1 MVMCVCAWMHLRA
14 EKSDEDT
21 SGENT
26 LEERILQ
33 ALASGDIDATFIVS
47 LADTY
52 KKRESEVKKVLT
64 FTQED
69 IAACTESMS
78 KAMAS
83 AAQSSV
89 MDKMRANYNQSVI
102 MKIIAGFALN
112 DSQHTDYIARKFMQV
127 NESRFKTMFHDAY
140 VKAFECFMEKTP
152 VEESIQEQVSP
163 QTPKSKPNPEKRKSS
178 SAHKPSSS
186 SSKKKR
192 RKSKTPE
199 KQIPS
204 TENAGLLS
212 RTSGPMSPTKN
223 KIRAKDINIGDGVVT
238 ECELGGHITQ
248 TVIEDHIMTANY
260 HHIRQEDAKEL
271 AENGEI
277 VRVIRD
283 GKVFID
289 WQK

>member
-1 MVMCVCAWMHLRA
+1 
-14 EKSDEDT
+14 
-21 SGENT
+21 
-26 LEERILQ
+26 
-33 ALASGDIDATFIVS
+33 
-47 LADTY
+47 
-52 KKRESEVKKVLT
+52 
-64 FTQED
+64 
-69 IAACTESMS
+69 
-78 KAMAS
+78 MAS

-102 MKIIAGFALN
+102 MKKIAGFALN

-140 VKAFECFMEKTP
+140 VKAFECFMEEP
-152 VEESIQEQVSP
+152 NQEQMSP
-163 QTPKSKPNPEKRKSS
+163 QTPKSKPKPEKRKSS

-260 HHIRQEDAKEL
+260 HHIREEDAKEL